1 MAHGEAQTL
10 DAKPATASP
19 AAPRSDTATPPK
31 TGAQEIVEFMVD
43 SGYRHIFG
51 LPGSQ
56 LVSIFHT
63 LQKSDIS
70 FVPTIH
76 ESVTVAA
83 ADGYARV
90 KGSAMAMLYMLPG
103 TANGLANIYNAGR
116 DDSPL
121 ILLGS
126 QQLSTARTNLG
137 AYCEGDTV
145 PLVKPFV
152 RLAHELTKG
161 ASARSWLDHAKR
173 VAEGTPGGPVFLSMC
188 EDVLRDPAPVV
199 TERKSTH
206 GAPAVPDVGAVA
218 EQLRTAERPLI
229 VVGGQVRRLG
239 GAETVEALAERFNI
253 PVVFEGGL
261 IDALG
266 VAPGHS
272 HCRGSIA
279 MSGLEP
285 EADVVLLLGTR
296 AMTEASPRKGD
307 YFPGAR
313 FVAQVNVDPVRLEA
327 MRRFDWVS
335 ASDPAAFAAALLA
348 ALQATPPAAELVSAR
363 ATWCAPRPAVL
374 RSGGSALSRLFDGFE
389 TCCAPLHDAMDRGW
403 LVDESVM
410 ASGFVMNAL
419 KAKDGRRYAGTNGAS
434 LGWATGAAAGIA
446 LGSGEPVTC
455 VLGDGSLRFG
465 MAGLWTLKAMNLPV
479 TLIILDNHGYG
490 STRNYERQYLAELGR
505 DANPQQPGYLNM
517 DMRTMGPDLAAMIR
531 GFGIDCRRLTRED
544 DLRAAVEK
552 AWADSVN
559 GPNALLM
566 PVGFEDE

>member
-1 MAHGEAQTL
+1 MENGETQ
-10 DAKPATASP
+10 
-19 AAPRSDTATPPK
+19 ATPGK
-31 TGAQEIVEFMVD
+31 TGAHEIVDFMVD
-43 SGYRHIFG
+43 HGYDHIFG

-63 LQKSDIS
+63 LQRTDIT

-121 ILLGS
+121 ILLSS
-126 QQLSTARTNLG
+126 QQVSTARTELG

-145 PLVKPFV
+145 PLVKPFT

-161 ASARSWLDHAKR
+161 ASPRSWLEHAKR

-188 EDVLRDPAPVV
+188 EDVLRDPAPVK
-199 TERKSTH
+199 TERYSSH
-206 GAPAVPDVGAVA
+206 GAPSVPDVGAVA
-218 EQLRTAERPLI
+218 DQLRTAERPLI

-239 GAETVEALAERFNI
+239 GAQALEQLAERYNI
-253 PVVFEGGL
+253 PVVYESGL

-266 VAPGHS
+266 IAPGHS
-272 HCRGSIA
+272 HCRGGMA

-285 EADVVLLLGTR
+285 DADVVLLLGTR
-296 AMTEASPRKGD
+296 AMTEASPRKGE
-307 YFPGAR
+307 YFAKAR
-313 FVAQVNVDPVRLEA
+313 FVAQVNVDPKRLEA
-327 MRRFDWVS
+327 MRRFDWIS
-335 ASDPAAFAAALLA
+335 ASDPAVFTATLLEALDAAPPAAALIA
-348 ALQATPPAAELVSAR
+348 AR
-363 ATWCAPRPAVL
+363 ADWCVPRVAARRP
-374 RSGGSALSRLFDGFE
+374 GNALARLFDGFE
-389 TCCAPLHDAMDRGW
+389 KCVAPLHDAMERGW

-410 ASGFVMNAL
+410 ASGFVINAQT
-419 KAKDGRRYAGTNGAS
+419 ARDGRRYAGTNGAS

-446 LGSGEPVTC
+446 LASGEPVTC
-455 VLGDGSLRFG
+455 VLGDGSVRFG

-479 TLIILDNHGYG
+479 TLIVLDNHGYG

-505 DANPQQPGYLNM
+505 DASPQKPGYLNM
-517 DMRTMGPDLAAMIR
+517 DMRETGPDLAEMIR
-531 GFGIDCRRLTRED
+531 GFGIPCRRLSPDD
-544 DLRAAVEK
+544 DLRAAVEE
-552 AWADSVN
+552 AWADSAN

-566 PVGFEDE
+566 PVGFEDQ

>member
-1 MAHGEAQTL
+1 MTNGEAQTL
-10 DAKPATASP
+10 DAKPATADP
-19 AAPRSDTATPPK
+19 TDARSDEARPPK
-31 TGAQEIVEFMVD
+31 TGAHEIVEFMVD
-43 SGYRHIFG
+43 NGYNHIFG

-63 LQKSDIS
+63 LQKTDIS

-161 ASARSWLDHAKR
+161 ASPRSWLNHAKR

-199 TERKSTH
+199 TERQSSH
-206 GAPAVPDVGAVA
+206 GAPAVPDVRAVA

-239 GAETVEALAERFNI
+239 GAASVEALAERYNI
-253 PVVFEGGL
+253 PVVFEGGR

-285 EADVVLLLGTR
+285 DADVVLLLGTR
-296 AMTEASPRKGD
+296 AMTEASPRKGE
-307 YFPGAR
+307 YFAKAR
-313 FVAQVNVDPVRLEA
+313 FVAQVNVDPTRLEA

-348 ALQATPPAAELVSAR
+348 ALGGEPPVADLVAAR
-363 ATWCAPRPAVL
+363 ADWCTPRPVV
-374 RSGGSALSRLFDGFE
+374 RRPGNVLSRLFDGFE
-389 TCCAPLHDAMDRGW
+389 TCVAPLYDAMDRGW
-403 LVDESVM
+403 VVDESVM

-455 VLGDGSLRFG
+455 VIGDGSLRFG

-490 STRNYERQYLAELGR
+490 STRNYERQYLGELGR
-505 DANPQQPGYLNM
+505 DANPQKPGYLNM
-517 DMRTMGPDLAAMIR
+517 DMRTMGPDLADMIR
-531 GFGIDCRRLTRED
+531 GFGIKCTRLTRED
-544 DLRAAVEK
+544 DLRAAVEG